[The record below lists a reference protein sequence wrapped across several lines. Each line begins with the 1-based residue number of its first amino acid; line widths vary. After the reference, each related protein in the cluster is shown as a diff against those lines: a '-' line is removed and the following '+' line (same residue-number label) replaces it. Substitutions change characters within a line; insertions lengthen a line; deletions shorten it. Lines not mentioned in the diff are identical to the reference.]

1 MGLRNSSESAV
12 LVSVLYGGLPKYSFH
27 AQNCPLFV
35 FMGFVEFR
43 ARRGRKIE
51 VQSVNVSF

>member
-1 MGLRNSSESAV
+1 MGVRDSSEIA
-12 LVSVLYGGLPKYSFH
+12 LLISVLYGGLPKYSFH

-35 FMGFVEFR
+35 FMGFVQFR